1 MRSFKRLLLPAL
13 GSALYLAAPCL
24 AMGADEGEKV
34 FQDSCTECH
43 NAKTRPLDN
52 IRLTRDK
59 WKEAIDRMEGVGT
72 EVPGGKKLAALLDY
86 LERTHGPDSPAP
98 DKK

>member
-1 MRSFKRLLLPAL
+1 MNLQIPERRRCRASSSASRVHAVRYHGSSRHTP
-13 GSALYLAAPCL
+13 GSAAASSP
-24 AMGADEGEKV
+24 
-34 FQDSCTECH
+34 S
-43 NAKTRPLDN
+43 
-52 IRLTRDK
+52 DK

-98 DKK
+98 AKK